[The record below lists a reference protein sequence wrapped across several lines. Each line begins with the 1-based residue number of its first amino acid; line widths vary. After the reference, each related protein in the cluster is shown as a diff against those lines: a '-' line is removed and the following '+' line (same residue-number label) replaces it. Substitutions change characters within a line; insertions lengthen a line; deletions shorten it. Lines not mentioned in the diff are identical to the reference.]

1 MKKQYV
7 NTDAAPKAIGPYSQ
21 GVKGN
26 GFLFVSGQLPVHPVT
41 GEIPESV
48 EDQTLQS
55 LRNVKAVLEAGGSSL
70 DKILEATVFIK
81 DMNDFP
87 KINKVYGELLGD
99 SLPARACV
107 EVSRLPKDVKV
118 EIKVIALCE

>member
-26 GFLFVSGQLPVHPVT
+26 GFLFVSGQLPVHPVS

-55 LRNVKAVLEAGGSSL
+55 LSNVKAVLEAG
-70 DKILEATVFIK
+70 
-81 DMNDFP
+81 
-87 KINKVYGELLGD
+87 
-99 SLPARACV
+99 
-107 EVSRLPKDVKV
+107 RLIP
-118 EIKVIALCE
+118 

>member
-87 KINKVYGELLGD
+87 
-99 SLPARACV
+99 
-107 EVSRLPKDVKV
+107 RL
-118 EIKVIALCE
+118 IRCTGSF

>member
-1 MKKQYV
+1 MQYV
-7 NTDAAPKAIGPYSQ
+7 KTDAAPKAIGPYSQ
-21 GVKGN
+21 GVKGK
-26 GFLFVSGQLPVHPVT
+26 GFLFVSGQLPIHPVS

-55 LRNVKAVLEAGGSSL
+55 LNNVKAILEAGGSSL
-70 DKILEATVFIK
+70 DKIVEATVFIK

-87 KINKVYGELLGD
+87 KINKVYGEFLED

-107 EVSRLPKDVKV
+107 EVSRLPKDAKV

>member
-1 MKKQYV
+1 MKKQYIK
-7 NTDAAPKAIGPYSQ
+7 TDAAPKAIGPYSQ

-55 LRNVKAVLEAGGSSL
+55 LSNVKAVLEAGGS
-70 DKILEATVFIK
+70 KVPPTVKTRSARMIRTAPPFIRLQVC
-81 DMNDFP
+81 MHAAGGRY
-87 KINKVYGELLGD
+87 KVPSPPAKHAAELCC
-99 SLPARACV
+99 SHVYSC
-107 EVSRLPKDVKV
+107 
-118 EIKVIALCE
+118 